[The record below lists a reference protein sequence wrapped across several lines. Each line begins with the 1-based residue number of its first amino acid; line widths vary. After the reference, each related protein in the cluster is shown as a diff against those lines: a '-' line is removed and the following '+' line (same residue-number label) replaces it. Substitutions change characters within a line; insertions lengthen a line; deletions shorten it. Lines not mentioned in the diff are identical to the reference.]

1 MHEKNRNFNEVDST
15 NAKDSFLI
23 TDKRLDVNI

>member
-1 MHEKNRNFNEVDST
+1 MKKINFNEVDST

-23 TDKRLDVNI
+23 TNKRLDVNI